1 MQKNLQKTIKD
12 PIQLEGVGLHN
23 GIKVNIF
30 LKPAEANSGIK
41 FKRTDIEDSKSII
54 DANYKN
60 VNSPILCTK
69 IKNSDGV
76 SVSTIEHLMA
86 AFYGEGI
93 DNVLV
98 ELDAPEVPIMD
109 GSSFDFVE
117 AIRSVG
123 LEEQNRPKKF
133 IKVLKK
139 VEVKD
144 GSKYI
149 SIEPLKEDLI
159 IDFEIVYTNPLIR
172 SRRREFKLSSSDLT
186 SIYNSRTFCLYE
198 DIDQIRSMGLA
209 KGGSLENAI
218 VVKDNKILND
228 DGLRHR
234 HEFVEHKI
242 LDCMGDLMLSGYR
255 IFGHIKTSQGG
266 HQLTSLLLNKLFS
279 EQKNWE
285 LVILSKKQKDQKNS
299 QYNSPI
305 AVNA

>member
-1 MQKNLQKTIKD
+1 MNPQKTIKESID
-12 PIQLEGVGLHN
+12 LQGIGLHN
-23 GIKVNIF
+23 GMQVNLC
-30 LKPAEANSGIK
+30 LKPAKADSGIS
-41 FKRTDIEDSKSII
+41 FIRTDVDSDKSLIQ
-54 DANYKN
+54 ANYKN
-60 VNSPILCTK
+60 VSSPILCTK
-69 IKNSDGV
+69 IKNSHGI

-86 AFYGEGI
+86 VFYGEGI
-93 DNVLV
+93 DNI
-98 ELDAPEVPIMD
+98 EIEIDAPEVPIMD

-123 LEEQNRPKKF
+123 TEDQNSPKKY
-133 IKVLKK
+133 INVLKK
-139 VEVKD
+139 VEIKD
-144 GSKYI
+144 GPKHI
-149 SIEPLKEDLI
+149 SIEPLSKDLI
-159 IDFEIVYTNPLIR
+159 IDFEIVYKNPLIR
-172 SRRREFKLSSSDLT
+172 TRRKEFKFSNGDLT
-186 SIYNSRTFCLYE
+186 SIYNSKTFCLYE
-198 DIDQIRSMGLA
+198 DIDQIKSQGLA